1 MTALLTLGLSAMIGC
16 SGPRETAPVS
26 FDPSTASRTAID
38 GLDTDRDGAISAAEW
53 RRSPALAGAAPRIDT
68 DKDGRMT
75 PQELEMRLAAYR
87 SQPPYLV
94 LMLRVQ
100 RHGQPVPDA
109 EVRIV
114 PESFMGKA
122 FPGYTGTSDG
132 EGRVSVVSG
141 DGGLRD
147 ALPPGL
153 YTAEITAAG
162 TTTRLGLEIATDVP
176 GGRGVILQIP

>member
-1 MTALLTLGLSAMIGC
+1 MTVLLTLGLSAMIGC
-16 SGPRETAPVS
+16 SGPREPAPVS
-26 FDPSTASRTAID
+26 LDPFSASRTAID
-38 GLDTDRDGAISAAEW
+38 GLDSDRDGVVSATEW
-53 RRSPALAGAAPRIDT
+53 RRSPALAEAAPRIDT

-75 PQELEMRLAAYR
+75 PGELEMRLAAYR

-122 FPGYTGTSDG
+122 FPGYAGTSDG

-147 ALPPGL
+147 ALAPGL
-153 YTAEITAAG
+153 YTAEITASG
-162 TTTRLGLEIATDVP
+162 TTTRLGLEVAADAP
-176 GGRGVILQIP
+176 GGRGIILRIP